1 MAVGRPKEATGAV
14 RKTNAS
20 IAINPVIDAV
30 ISPVNNGPKK
40 YDLAQTGKHEDFA
53 AIQLAIMREG
63 HAESVPWL
71 ERPGIIDAINQIC
84 IISRIGNQPG
94 AYA

>member
-1 MAVGRPKEATGAV
+1 MHLRNTAEWEATMTREEKLAYVGRRAYE
-14 RKTNAS
+14 
-20 IAINPVIDAV
+20 
-30 ISPVNNGPKK
+30 
-40 YDLAQTGKHEDFA
+40 LAQTGKHEDFA

-84 IISRIGNQPG
+84 IISRIGDQPC

>member
-1 MAVGRPKEATGAV
+1 MDLRNTTEREATMTTEEKLAYVGRRAYE
-14 RKTNAS
+14 
-20 IAINPVIDAV
+20 
-30 ISPVNNGPKK
+30 
-40 YDLAQTGKHEDFA
+40 LAQTGKHEDFA